1 MERKILVVEDEKIV
15 ALELR
20 ETLIKLGYTVVGTIS
35 NGPDAIRVAGEERPD
50 LVLMDIHLHGAM
62 DGIEAAEE
70 IVSRYDIPVIYL
82 TAHSDHETITR
93 AAQTVPYG
101 YLVKPFNERSLYS
114 NVEKAL
120 HKHQVRKRVLSGP
133 ETVQVSSPA
142 VPAPPSNGRAGGAL
156 SLQPVLD
163 AIGDPLFIIDDAM
176 RLVSYNAG
184 FAQLV
189 ASLGFPKLK
198 VGGSLYDVVPPTLI
212 GTADYFQ
219 RVFTTGR
226 SERFEKSLGSGEL
239 EYAVSIRKLPMLGDP
254 GEALV
259 IGLVRDISREKSV
272 QRQNAQ
278 LREEIVKLQGHLDSI
293 ARTGARL
300 KTPVREIQKLAS
312 IQDLRLMQTFTLQKT
327 TLPGIAHR
335 AEKVLEL
342 ITEIDLRLLK
352 YQQELEDLKR
362 R

>member
-1 MERKILVVEDEKIV
+1 VERKILVVEDEKIV

-50 LVLMDIHLHGAM
+50 LVLMDIHLNGAM

-82 TAHSDHETITR
+82 TAHSDRETITR
-93 AAQTVPYG
+93 AIQTVPYG

-120 HKHQVRKRVLSGP
+120 HKHQVRKRVQKNDP
-133 ETVQVSSPA
+133 EPVQEG
-142 VPAPPSNGRAGGAL
+142 PAPAPVSGRADRIP
-156 SLQPVLD
+156 SLQPVVD
-163 AIGDPLFIIDDAM
+163 AIGDPLFIIDDTM
-176 RLVSYNAG
+176 QLISYNTG

-189 ASLGFPKLK
+189 ASLGYPKLK
-198 VGGSLYDVVPPTLI
+198 VSAPLYDVVPPVLI

-226 SERFEKSLGSGEL
+226 SERYEKSLGTGEL
-239 EYAVSIRKLPMLGDP
+239 EYAVSIRKIAPLHDRS
-254 GEALV
+254 EALV
-259 IGLVRDISREKSV
+259 IGRIQDISREKSL

-278 LREEIVKLQGHLDSI
+278 LKEEIVKLQGHLDTIS
-293 ARTGARL
+293 RTGARL
-300 KTPVREIQKLAS
+300 KTPVREILKLAS
-312 IQDLRLMQTFTLQKT
+312 IQDLRLMQTLTLQKT
-327 TLPGIAHR
+327 TLPGIVYR
-335 AEKVLEL
+335 AEKVLDL

-352 YQQELEDLKR
+352 YQQELEDLKLR
-362 R
+362 